1 MSKFNGYLD
10 SYDVEEFTEKEK
22 LTDGVMGLP
31 QNQERIIERRM
42 ETILPQFFIGLQ
54 FILEASTGNKET
66 LS

>member
-22 LTDGVMGLP
+22 LTDGVMALP